1 MAANGVSSRLS
12 RMSITIDG
20 FLVFQVFHCMFNPQ
34 TILERKSTLFSII
47 VTGIVAILALPVIM
61 PHLLHGF
68 HIAHIFLH
76 IGGITLAVF
85 ISTLAIIAYF
95 KLKTKRLLL
104 SAIAF
109 GNFIAAETVLLID
122 ATWPSIYDLG
132 DMPLLEVGHLLTFST
147 LGLLAIGVF
156 RND

>member
-1 MAANGVSSRLS
+1 
-12 RMSITIDG
+12 
-20 FLVFQVFHCMFNPQ
+20 MFTP
-34 TILERKSTLFSII
+34 ERIVEKKSALFSI
-47 VTGIVAILALPVIM
+47 VVAGVVAILALPIII

-85 ISTLAIIAYF
+85 ITLLAGIAYYR
-95 KLKTKRLLL
+95 LRTKRLLL

-109 GNFIAAETVLLID
+109 ANFIAAEFVLLID
-122 ATWPSIYDLG
+122 TTWPSAYDLG
-132 DMPLLEVGHLLTFST
+132 DMPLSEVGHLLTFAT
-147 LGLLAIGVF
+147 LGLLALGVF